1 MIIDSSALIAVLR
14 GEPDRKL
21 YIEKLADGGRMSVA
35 NWVEASIVAE
45 SRGAVADLDALV
57 SESAIELVPVSI
69 DHARAARSAY
79 RRFGKGRSSRAQLN
93 FGDCFAYALAITEDD
108 ELLFKGDDFTHTD
121 VVSALPATPLR

>member
-1 MIIDSSALIAVLR
+1 MIVDSSALIAVLR

-21 YIEKLADGGRMSVA
+21 YIEKLADGGRMSIA

-45 SRGAVADLDALV
+45 SRVADLDALV
-57 SESAIELVPVSI
+57 SETSIELVPVSI
-69 DHARAARSAY
+69 EQARAARSAY
-79 RRFGKGRSSRAQLN
+79 RRFGKGRGSRAQLN

-121 VVSALPATPLR
+121 VISALPVTPLR